1 MEEKKEKRSTL
12 KKVLKYGS
20 LTAAAVGIGYLAGN
34 KEARD
39 KVMGQVKNFGARF
52 KKDEAP
58 TVGECECTHREESRF
73 NNDFNNRGN
82 GGRHYQDR
90 RNYKT
95 EGGAQ

>member
-1 MEEKKEKRSTL
+1 MEEKKEKKGTI

-20 LTAAAVGIGYLAGN
+20 LTAAAVGLGYLAGN

-39 KVMGQVKNFGARF
+39 KVMGRVKDFGARF

-58 TVGECECTHREESRF
+58 VVGECECTHQQESRF
-73 NNDFNNRGN
+73 NNDFNRGN

-95 EGGAQ
+95 EGGQA